1 MPNSREHKKLC
12 EKHFGKALT
21 AQYNFINDL
30 MDHPWQEI
38 LGKDHRRIAHNEE
51 FAQLME
57 LQYGYWAGQ
66 FVRFHII
73 CDRTVTERKNAK
85 AREKY
90 KRDKNR
96 KENKGGKTI

>member
-1 MPNSREHKKLC
+1 MTIPNLREHKKLC

-21 AQYNFINDL
+21 ARYGWINGY
-30 MDHPWQEI
+30 MDHFLGAQEL

-57 LQYGYWAGQ
+57 SVYGYWAGQ
-66 FVRFHII
+66 FVRYHIL
-73 CDRTVTERKNAK
+73 CDRASTERKNAK

-90 KRDKNR
+90 KKD
-96 KENKGGKTI
+96 KENKNK